1 MTRKCTTCS
10 EHELYIADTGVQV
23 CPKCDYPD
31 YS

>member
-1 MTRKCTTCS
+1 MAKKCETCFK
-10 EHELYIADTGVQV
+10 HELYIAWSGVQV